1 MMYFKAKRNLILK
14 DANGRTWYLI
24 KEGKVYGGE
33 YTPKMYHPQT
43 FQPEVSLIITC
54 EDGKS
59 RKFNSDD
66 FYSLEEWREIQLDSI
81 LD

>member
-1 MMYFKAKRNLILK
+1 MYFKAKRNLILK

-33 YTPKMYHPQT
+33 YTT

>member
-1 MMYFKAKRNLILK
+1 MYFKAKRNLILK
-14 DANGRTWYLI
+14 DINGRTWYLI
-24 KEGKVYGGE
+24 KEGKVYSGG

-43 FQPEVSLIITC
+43 FQPEVNLIIIC